1 MLMSDD
7 NKPIPKRGGARPGAG
22 RTRTGRKKA
31 VGIYLNDAA
40 FDALSA
46 FAAEKGQTP
55 GKAATEMVERCLR
68 RYGHFQRDTPAPG
81 E

>member
-1 MLMSDD
+1 MNNDQAE
-7 NKPIPKRGGARPGAG
+7 KPKRGGARPGAG

-31 VGIYLNDAA
+31 VGIYLNDTA

-46 FAAEKGQTP
+46 FAQEKGQTP

-68 RYGHFQRDTPAPG
+68 RYGFFPRDTPEPG